1 MVINDLKQIC
11 GKCQGSGRLAGIT
24 NMGIS
29 QINIGGVCP
38 SCKGKGFQLTE
49 LGEDVLTMLRPFI
62 AEMIAEAVPESAAA
76 PDAQK
81 DNEEA
86 EQ

>member
-1 MVINDLKQIC
+1 MVINDLKDIC
-11 GKCQGSGRLAGIT
+11 PKCQGSGRLAGIT

-38 SCKGKGFQLTE
+38 GCSGRGYQLTE
-49 LGEDVLTMLRPFI
+49 LGQDVLDTLRPFI
-62 AEMIAEAVPESAAA
+62 EEMIADAMPEPAAA

-81 DNEEA
+81 DKEEA